1 MSDYY
6 EEDYIEPETAYT
18 LKEGRAEVKI
28 QFSAQALEM
37 AATDLINKHIEAN
50 FIPMLNRKIEEALR
64 LQYHCQLTD
73 LIEKVIREKFDER
86 YPEIV
91 IGKVDEIAEYLKKLQ
106 PEKARDWR
114 YTSTGD
120 NIASLARKKVDDYIE
135 NELKGEIK
143 KTTEYLEQFSR
154 NYFANNLFRAMG
166 MMDKIMPEVLPHKI
180 RSDYE

>member
-6 EEDYIEPETAYT
+6 EQEFIEPESAYT
-18 LKEGRAEVKI
+18 LKDGKAEVKI
-28 QFSAQALEM
+28 QFSADALEK
-37 AATDLINKHIEAN
+37 ATTEIVQQHINNN
-50 FIPMLNRKIEEALR
+50 FTPMMEKKIQEYLK
-64 LQYHCQLTD
+64 LQYHGTLTD
-73 LIEKVIREKFDER
+73 LIEKIIREQFELR

-91 IGKVDEIAEYLKKLQ
+91 INKVDEIAEYLKKLP

-114 YTSTGD
+114 YSGTAD
-120 NIASLARKKVDDYIE
+120 NMASLAQKKVNDYIE

-166 MMDKIMPEVLPHKI
+166 LMDKMIPEILPEGNK
-180 RSDYE
+180 